1 MVESGV
7 KIPSC
12 IKENVGLA
20 VLCRIFSA
28 EGEKG
33 KKILL
38 QKREVDSLIETN
50 VGLNVSHGSPWIQEK
65 AVVSD

>member
-33 KKILL
+33 KKNTST
-38 QKREVDSLIETN
+38 KEWS
-50 VGLNVSHGSPWIQEK
+50 W
-65 AVVSD
+65 

>member
-20 VLCRIFSA
+20 VLCRIFSP

-33 KKILL
+33 KKNTST
-38 QKREVDSLIETN
+38 KE
-50 VGLNVSHGSPWIQEK
+50 
-65 AVVSD
+65 